1 MGQQIRIQEMEHR
14 LDEALEAVHQLD
26 KALSHYEAI
35 QDHFAI
41 LATYLNSD
49 EWRQDLA
56 DDERGF
62 LPPDL
67 RRGVLSE
74 DGIWNLL
81 DDNTHLARRMQ
92 SLANRLLPKDD
103 QPPLQSQQ
111 P

>member
-1 MGQQIRIQEMEHR
+1 MGQLIRIREMEQR
-14 LDEALEAVHQLD
+14 LTSSLEAVRQMEEALD
-26 KALSHYEAI
+26 RYQAA
-35 QDHFAI
+35 QADFTI

-67 RRGVLSE
+67 KRGVLSE

-81 DDNTHLARRMQ
+81 DDNSRLARQMQ
-92 SLANRLLPKDD
+92 TLADQLL
-103 QPPLQSQQ
+103 QTRQ
-111 P
+111 

>member
-1 MGQQIRIQEMEHR
+1 MGQLIRIREMEQR
-14 LDEALEAVHQLD
+14 LTSSLEAVRQMEEALD
-26 KALSHYEAI
+26 CYQAAQADI
-35 QDHFAI
+35 TI

-67 RRGVLSE
+67 KRGVLSE

-81 DDNTHLARRMQ
+81 DDNTRLARQMQ
-92 SLANRLLPKDD
+92 SLADQLLQTRP
-103 QPPLQSQQ
+103 
-111 P
+111 

>member
-1 MGQQIRIQEMEHR
+1 MGQLIRIREMEQR
-14 LDEALEAVHQLD
+14 LTSSLEAVRQMEEALD
-26 KALSHYEAI
+26 RYQAAQTNI
-35 QDHFAI
+35 TI

-67 RRGVLSE
+67 KRGVLSE

-81 DDNTHLARRMQ
+81 DDNSRLARQMQ
-92 SLANRLLPKDD
+92 TLADQLL
-103 QPPLQSQQ
+103 QTRQ
-111 P
+111 

>member
-1 MGQQIRIQEMEHR
+1 MGQLIRIREMEQR
-14 LDEALEAVHQLD
+14 LTGSLEAVRQMEEALD
-26 KALSHYEAI
+26 RYQAAQANI
-35 QDHFAI
+35 TI

-81 DDNTHLARRMQ
+81 DDNSRLARQMQ
-92 SLANRLLPKDD
+92 TLADQLL
-103 QPPLQSQQ
+103 QTRQ
-111 P
+111 

>member
-1 MGQQIRIQEMEHR
+1 MGQLIRIREMEQR
-14 LDEALEAVHQLD
+14 LTSSLEAVRQMEETLD
-26 KALSHYEAI
+26 RYQTAQADI
-35 QDHFAI
+35 TI

-67 RRGVLSE
+67 KRGVLSE

-81 DDNTHLARRMQ
+81 DDNTRLARQMQ
-92 SLANRLLPKDD
+92 TLADQLL
-103 QPPLQSQQ
+103 QTRQ
-111 P
+111 

>member
-1 MGQQIRIQEMEHR
+1 MGQLIRIREMEQR
-14 LDEALEAVHQLD
+14 LTSSLEAVRQMEEALD
-26 KALSHYEAI
+26 RYQAAQADI
-35 QDHFAI
+35 AI

-81 DDNTHLARRMQ
+81 DDNTRLARQMQ
-92 SLANRLLPKDD
+92 TLADQLLQTRP
-103 QPPLQSQQ
+103 
-111 P
+111 

>member
-1 MGQQIRIQEMEHR
+1 MGQLIRIREMEQR
-14 LDEALEAVHQLD
+14 LTSSLEAVRQMEEALD
-26 KALSHYEAI
+26 RYQAAQADI
-35 QDHFAI
+35 AI

-49 EWRQDLA
+49 EWRPDLA

-81 DDNTHLARRMQ
+81 DDNTRLARQMQ
-92 SLANRLLPKDD
+92 TLADQLLQTRP
-103 QPPLQSQQ
+103 
-111 P
+111 